1 MQGLTGRIF
10 FALKKTEKQKV
21 KKLHAHHHSIRLKYF
36 LLKLAPNLVRKLT
49 KAFQSLTLAADLNI
63 VRNFSWA
70 FWMEK

>member
-1 MQGLTGRIF
+1 MQGLAGRIF
-10 FALKKTEKQKV
+10 FALKNAEKQKV

-70 FWMEK
+70 CWMEK